1 MMSREEFKIVFAI
14 NLIFYRT
21 KRNISCEEL
30 SLKLGKDKDFIYNL
44 EHLNY
49 EGELDTWTAMCIAEL
64 LDIKLNQLVVKE
76 DFVTKLIF
84 GDFEGE
90 AERE

>member
-1 MMSREEFKIVFAI
+1 MMNMEEFKIVFAR

-49 EGELDTWTAMCIAEL
+49 EGELDNWTAMCIASEL
-64 LDIKLNQLVVKE
+64 NILLSQLIYGNSFINEYFSKE
-76 DFVTKLIF
+76 DRN
-84 GDFEGE
+84 D
-90 AERE
+90 